1 MKKNL
6 ITITRHPSVSCYV
19 EEGTRSGKLRES
31 FVLDLLRGGY
41 SARTLISIGQSSF
54 YLDYYNKPQAEKE
67 LWINRLGRLRRFASS
82 NME

>member
-19 EEGTRSGKLRES
+19 EEGRRSGKLREG
-31 FVLDLLRGGY
+31 FVSELLRGGY
-41 SARTLISIGQSSF
+41 SARSLGGVGQTSF
-54 YLDYYNKPQAEKE
+54 YLEYYNKPQAERD
-67 LWINRLGRLRRFASS
+67 LWIARLGRLRRFTSS